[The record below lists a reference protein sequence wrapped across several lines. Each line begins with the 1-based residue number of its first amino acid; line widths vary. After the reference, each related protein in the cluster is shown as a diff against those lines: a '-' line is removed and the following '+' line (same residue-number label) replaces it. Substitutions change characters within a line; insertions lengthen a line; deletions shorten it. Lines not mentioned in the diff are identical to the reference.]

1 MDWHPS
7 SADRHVLI
15 NVEILDYIKGSAF
28 GRWLSPGMGKT
39 LLEVQC
45 VITESE
51 SGTNVGKVKVLRT
64 VDFGGLYSVGQW
76 KVIFH
81 TVAKDLVGELKTKL
95 KPQPVS
101 KGTT

>member
-1 MDWHPS
+1 
-7 SADRHVLI
+7 
-15 NVEILDYIKGSAF
+15 
-28 GRWLSPGMGKT
+28 MGKT

-64 VDFGGLYSVGQW
+64 VDVGGLFSVGQW